1 MRLSTYLMSLRSILK
16 FALIGLAALIVFT
29 AVPALYFFLT
39 YYHSLENEVVTRF
52 SQKHWN
58 IPSRIYSDSTVV
70 YPGLVLKDVGFFERL
85 ARLNYHRIDTNQV
98 MERGEYSYDAKK
110 NRLFIFLHSF

>member
-39 YYHSLENEVVTRF
+39 YYRSLENEVVTRF

-58 IPSRIYSDSTVV
+58 IPSRIYSDSAVI
-70 YPGLVLKDVGFFERL
+70 YPGLALKDVGFFERL
-85 ARLNYHRIDTNQV
+85 ARLNYHRV
-98 MERGEYSYDAKK
+98 ESGKVAERGEYSYDPKHGK
-110 NRLFIFLHSF
+110 LVIFLHN